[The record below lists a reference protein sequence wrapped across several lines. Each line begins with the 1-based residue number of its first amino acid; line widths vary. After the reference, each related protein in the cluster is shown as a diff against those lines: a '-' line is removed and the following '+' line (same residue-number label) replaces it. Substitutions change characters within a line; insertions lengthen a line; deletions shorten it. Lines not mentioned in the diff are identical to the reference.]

1 MKNQT
6 NTTTE
11 SATALSAVEYK
22 THKNLNLNKIHNN
35 KYYKRFFVK
44 AISLIAI
51 PIMTVSMIPCMAFA
65 DDLLIDNSSENKNA
79 TETVVDVNRTV
90 SESQPNTHTISVN
103 LSTIITEDPYQSIL
117 LNGEEENLSL
127 NPELEESFIVY
138 NAKAESVQYEKA
150 GSKVAS
156 SESSQTQAKSNSKST
171 STSTSTYR
179 YANLVSITND
189 ERYLAYCIIAGEV
202 GPCSYR
208 DKLLVAQSL
217 YDGMVRCKLTPDH
230 NGSSLSHV
238 RSEYGYEGYKDFN
251 EYKQECINCGVT
263 YYEDI
268 IKAVNEVFDNF
279 NMPSQDF
286 VLFFHSGYSSWH
298 QNAKT
303 IYLVEDTGAHK
314 YYALKAAPE
323 ID

>member
-11 SATALSAVEYK
+11 Y
-22 THKNLNLNKIHNN
+22 KNLNRHTNLSTNN
-35 KYYKRFFVK
+35 YYKRFLLKVV
-44 AISLIAI
+44 SMIAI
-51 PIMTVSMIPCMAFA
+51 PIMTVSMLPSFALA
-65 DDLLIDNSSENKNA
+65 DDVNTNENVNYDNLIDTQNLNQTVQDVDSS
-79 TETVVDVNRTV
+79 
-90 SESQPNTHTISVN
+90 STHTISVN
-103 LSTIITEDPYQSIL
+103 LSTITMENPYQSVN
-117 LNGEEENLSL
+117 LNDEDLI
-127 NPELEESFIVY
+127 PEPTNDVTVY
-138 NAKAESVQYEKA
+138 NIKAENVQYD
-150 GSKVAS
+150 
-156 SESSQTQAKSNSKST
+156 SESNAETENDSQIQPETKTESQP
-171 STSTSTYR
+171 TSTYR
-179 YANLVSITND
+179 YANLVSLTND

-202 GPCSYR
+202 GSCSYR
-208 DKLLVAQSL
+208 DKLYVAECL
-217 YDGMVRCKLTPDH
+217 YNAKVRCKLSDH
-230 NGSSLSHV
+230 KYSLSHV

-251 EYKQECINCGVT
+251 AFKQECINCGVN

-286 VLFFHSGYSSWH
+286 VLFFHAGYSKWH

-314 YYALKAAPE
+314 YYALKAVPE